1 MDDLGAKRQ
10 TSGKNLVD
18 SKIKKP
24 RVIYIIR
31 EDVREPLIKSQV
43 ISYVSNLKEYYD
55 FTIIDLTKSE
65 YNEDAFN
72 TDSLTFDLLGVRR
85 VSGRFRRRNKTILSG
100 LFNLIEL
107 VQLSLKE
114 ARYEN
119 VALLHARSY
128 IPAIAAWVVL
138 RVRAVPFV
146 FDMRAL
152 WSEELIVSGKIK
164 RNSIW
169 YRILRKIE
177 GKLLHDASAVV
188 SLTHR
193 AVKYLQETYPK
204 ELTGQQVTVIPTC
217 TDLQRFKRSDKPPSE
232 RIYGCLGTV
241 LSGWFLIDWLAA
253 FFKTVAK
260 EDKEARFEVVTRD
273 DVEKVRAALD
283 IDCELGDR
291 LLIFPSSSECVHD
304 ALQKQSTSVMF
315 FTSGISK
322 LGSAPTRLGEALGCG
337 VPVVANEGVGDV
349 ADIIRRYNVGV
360 IVKDGSEA
368 AMATALDELAVLRSD
383 PDLPSRC
390 RKAAEEVFSLEAGTE
405 AYRKLYTDILGRP
418 NGPENAPAGAR
429 AVNAR

>member
-1 MDDLGAKRQ
+1 MDDLGTKRL

-24 RVIYIIR
+24 RIIYIIR
-31 EDVREPLIKSQV
+31 EDIREPLIKSQV

-85 VSGRFRRRNKTILSG
+85 VSGRFSRRNKTILSG

-107 VQLSLKE
+107 VQLSLRE

-119 VALLHARSY
+119 VRLLHARSY
-128 IPAIAAWVVL
+128 IPAIAACVVL
-138 RVRAVPFV
+138 KVRAVPFV

-188 SLTHR
+188 SLTHN
-193 AVKYLQETYPK
+193 AVKYLQEIYPK
-204 ELTGQQVTVIPTC
+204 ELTGQHVTVIPTC

-232 RIYGCLGTV
+232 HIYGCLGTV

-283 IDCELGDR
+283 IDCELSDR

-315 FTSGISK
+315 FTSGKSK

-360 IVKDGSEA
+360 VVTGGSET
-368 AMATALDELAVLRSD
+368 AMATALDELKVLRSD

-405 AYRKLYTDILGRP
+405 AYRKLYADILERP
-418 NGPENAPAGAR
+418 DGPAAASAAAHSTNDQ
-429 AVNAR
+429 